1 MQSRVTLSTYFDRVV
16 VPFFCIGSHSY
27 VRIGP
32 RAHVQ
37 SPVVACIIK
46 GSFMEESPTYRWLYS
61 HKPKDY
67 CAQWAPALRDH

>member
-46 GSFMEESPTYRWLYS
+46 GSFMEETPSYGLS
-61 HKPKDY
+61 HSHQLKDP
-67 CAQWAPALRDH
+67 CVQLV